1 VGASIVRK
9 TPGTALYSSYVSTL
23 WEGLSVLE
31 SAYEAAGGRGDF
43 LGMGI
48 YVTHKLSFSLLCLKA
63 VLNITYSRV
72 SLWKFMPAPYITKST
87 HRYYIS
93 YSPVALFLT
102 SAKDDLGNESVV
114 SLHRHI
120 ATVYCMVHPLVA
132 KPTPTSGCVVILP
145 PRLQLLVLSVIAS
158 IHRFGNRDDM
168 HVMVTD
174 SFNIYT

>member
-1 VGASIVRK
+1 
-9 TPGTALYSSYVSTL
+9 
-23 WEGLSVLE
+23 LE
-31 SAYEAAGGRGDF
+31 SAYEARGDF
-43 LGMGI
+43 LGMRI
-48 YVTHKLSFSLLCLKA
+48 CVTHKLNFSVLCLKA
-63 VLNITYSRV
+63 VLNIAYSSV
-72 SLWKFMPAPYITKST
+72 SLWKFMTTPYSTKST

-102 SAKDDLGNESVV
+102 SAKDDLGSESVV
-114 SLHRHI
+114 SLDRHI

-145 PRLQLLVLSVIAS
+145 PRLQLLVLSVIAFF